1 MVAPERLPIAVLMHD
16 GFYGCGTGA
25 GTSNRTL
32 LQELL
37 AHSSP
42 STDVLVMPIRLDPS
56 SSEYDESWHAA
67 TKALLAQTGSMVEP
81 LDNGT
86 NGQLRFGG
94 LTTFHRVAHDAA
106 QRLHRRYAGT
116 HTVPWI
122 IALDV
127 PFLDLGSVLG
137 PELARRLILVPRSTA
152 RIHVPDDLDRVAWES
167 AALHNATNR
176 GARVAAISAYMRSHL
191 QTDYTV
197 DARHI
202 IDLPNG
208 LVDADWRQPAVQ
220 ALPLLPPQGADGFML
235 CMGRATRYKGF
246 DDLLDALQ
254 HLQREDVPLPHTVLA
269 AVTDGPEVSDYQQ
282 HLARRIQRERLDVSL
297 ITSFSPAVRALLWH
311 PALCAVVVASQAEP
325 FGRIP
330 IEAHAAGAAPVV
342 TTTAGGLSDQVIDGV
357 TGYTCN
363 PHDPIGLAAAVQRA
377 LSLCPEA
384 RLQMRDRAVRDVR
397 RRFDHSAA
405 VRTFVKQLAR
415 LGA

>member
-1 MVAPERLPIAVLMHD
+1 MMAPERFPIAVLMHD

-42 STDVLVMPIRLDPS
+42 STDILVMPIRLDPS

-67 TKALLAQTGSMVEP
+67 TKALLAQTGSVIEA

-86 NGQLRFGG
+86 HGQLRFGG
-94 LTTFHRVAHDAA
+94 LENFRRVVHDASC
-106 QRLHRRYAGT
+106 RLHRRFAGT
-116 HTVPWI
+116 NGMPWI

-127 PFLDLGSVLG
+127 PFLGLGSVLG
-137 PELARRLILVPRSTA
+137 PELAKRLILVPRSTA
-152 RIHVPDDLDRVAWES
+152 RIHAPGDLDRVAWES
-167 AALHNATNR
+167 AALQEATDR
-176 GARVAAISAYMRSHL
+176 GARVAAISAFMRSHL
-191 QTDYTV
+191 QTDYSV

-208 LVDADWRQPAVQ
+208 LVDADWRQPAGQ
-220 ALPLLPPQGADGFML
+220 ALPLPPHAADSFML
-235 CMGRATRYKGF
+235 CMGRATPYKGY
-246 DDLLDALQ
+246 DDVLDALQ
-254 HLQREDVPLPHTVLA
+254 YLKRQGGPVPHTVLA
-269 AVTDGPEVSDYQQ
+269 AVTDGPVVTDYQR
-282 HLARRIQRERLDVSL
+282 HLAWRIQSEHLNVSL
-297 ITSFSPAVRALLWH
+297 VTSFSPAIRALLWH
-311 PALCAVVVASQAEP
+311 PALCAVLVPSQAEP

-357 TGYTCN
+357 TGFTCD
-363 PHDPIGLAAAVQRA
+363 PHDPLGLAAAIHRA
-377 LSLCPEA
+377 LSLDPEA
-384 RLQMRDRAVRDVR
+384 RREMRDRAGRDVR

-405 VRTFVKQLAR
+405 VRTFIKQLGR
-415 LGA
+415 LGD

>member
-1 MVAPERLPIAVLMHD
+1 MVASKRLPIAVLMHD

-25 GTSNRTL
+25 GSSNRTL

-42 STDVLVMPIRLDPS
+42 RTDVLVMPIRLDRS

-67 TKALLAQTGSMVEP
+67 TRALLAQTGSVVEP

-86 NGQLRFGG
+86 SGQLRFGG
-94 LTTFHRVAHDAA
+94 LTTFHHVAHDAA
-106 QRLHRRYAGT
+106 RRLHRRYAGAR
-116 HTVPWI
+116 TVPWI

-127 PFLDLGSVLG
+127 PFLGLGSVVG

-152 RIHVPDDLDRVAWES
+152 KIHVPDELDRVAWES
-167 AALHNATNR
+167 AALQDATNR
-176 GARVAAISAYMRSHL
+176 GARVAAISAFMRSHL
-191 QTDYTV
+191 QADYSV

-208 LVDADWRQPAVQ
+208 LVDTDWRQPAVQ
-220 ALPLLPPQGADGFML
+220 ALPLPPQAADSFML
-235 CMGRATRYKGF
+235 CMGRATHYKGF

-269 AVTDGPEVSDYQQ
+269 AVTDGPVVTEYQR
-282 HLARRIQRERLDVSL
+282 HLARRIQSDRLNVSL
-297 ITSFSPAVRALLWH
+297 VTSFSPAVRALLWH
-311 PALCAVVVASQAEP
+311 PALCAVLVPSRAEP

-363 PHDPIGLAAAVQRA
+363 PHDPIGLAAAIQRA
-377 LSLCPEA
+377 LSLGPEA
-384 RLQMRDRAVRDVR
+384 RLQMRERAVRDVR
-397 RRFDHSAA
+397 CRFDHSAA
-405 VRTFVKQLAR
+405 VRTFVKQLSRPYA
-415 LGA
+415 